1 MRFKFNDLIF
11 LKCIVH
17 LFSEMILIVND
28 KGEADLELLAEME
41 TSCLPPTFPRFE
53 QRFLEHLQV
62 TKPLIT

>member
-1 MRFKFNDLIF
+1 
-11 LKCIVH
+11 
-17 LFSEMILIVND
+17 MILVEKFTFPFNIINNQFN

>member
-1 MRFKFNDLIF
+1 
-11 LKCIVH
+11 
-17 LFSEMILIVND
+17 MILIVND

-62 TKPLIT
+62 MKLKMSKV